1 MAAPLAGQVAIVSG
15 AARGIGRAAAYR
27 LAADGASVGLFDKDG
42 PAVKETADALAAAGD
57 ARATAYEVDVTD
69 EAAVNDAVAALL
81 EQDGRIDVLVN
92 NAGIYPHTPFDEVT
106 FGEWRRVLATNL
118 DGVYLCTR
126 AVWPALVA
134 RGYGRIVNISSATF
148 HIGYP
153 EMVPYISSKGGIVG
167 FTRGL
172 AAEAGA
178 HGITV
183 NCITPGLIE
192 TEGTQVE
199 DPTGELFE
207 EIVAGQAVK
216 RRGRPEDIAECIAY
230 LAGAAAGFITGQT
243 INVDGGH
250 RLH

>member
-1 MAAPLAGQVAIVSG
+1 VAAPLAGQVSIVTG

-27 LAADGASVGLFDKDG
+27 LATDGACVALFDKDG
-42 PAVKETADALAAAGD
+42 TA
-57 ARATAYEVDVTD
+57 ARAEAGSLARGGLRATPYAVDVTD
-69 EAAVNDAVAALL
+69 QGGVHEGVAAVL
-81 EQDGRIDVLVN
+81 EREGRIDILVN
-92 NAGIYPHTPFDEVT
+92 NAGIYPHTPFEQVT
-106 FGEWRRVLATNL
+106 LEEWRRVLSTNL

-126 AVWPALVA
+126 AVWPAMVS
-134 RGYGRIVNISSATF
+134 RSYGRIVNISSATF

-207 EIVAGQAVK
+207 EIVGDQAVK
-216 RRGRPEDIAECIAY
+216 RRGTPEDIAECIAY
-230 LAGAAAGFITGQT
+230 LAGPAAGFITGQT

>member
-106 FGEWRRVLATNL
+106 FDEWRRVLATNL

>member
-1 MAAPLAGQVAIVSG
+1 MATRQ
-15 AARGIGRAAAYR
+15 RAVRSQPCLPFHTAE
-27 LAADGASVGLFDKDG
+27 V
-42 PAVKETADALAAAGD
+42 TADTVRASLGRKPKPHRDHPYWRGAIAAH
-57 ARATAYEVDVTD
+57 REATGMRLTLD
-69 EAAVNDAVAALL
+69 
-81 EQDGRIDVLVN
+81 
-92 NAGIYPHTPFDEVT
+92 
-106 FGEWRRVLATNL
+106 EWRRVLATNL

-230 LAGAAAGFITGQT
+230 LASAAAGFITGQT

>member
-1 MAAPLAGQVAIVSG
+1 VAATLAGQVAIVSG

-27 LAADGASVGLFDKDG
+27 LAVDGARVALFDKDG
-42 PAVKETADALAAAGD
+42 GQVDAAAAALATSGL
-57 ARATAYEVDVTD
+57 ATTPYLVDVTD
-69 EAAVNDAVAALL
+69 EGNVDAAVAAVLDR
-81 EQDGRIDVLVN
+81 DGRIDILVN
-92 NAGIYPHTPFDEVT
+92 NAGIYPHTPFEQVA
-106 FGEWRRVLATNL
+106 FAEWRRVLATNL
-118 DGVYLCTR
+118 DGVFVCTK
-126 AVWPALVA
+126 AVWPAMVKQ
-134 RGYGRIVNISSATF
+134 GYGRIVNISSATF

-153 EMVPYISSKGGIVG
+153 EMVPYISSKGGIIG

-178 HGITV
+178 HGVTV

-207 EIVAGQAVK
+207 EIVGGQAVK
-216 RRGRPEDIAECIAY
+216 RRGRPDDIAECIAY
-230 LAGAAAGFITGQT
+230 LASPSAGFITGQI

>member
-69 EAAVNDAVAALL
+69 EGAVNDAVAALL
-81 EQDGRIDVLVN
+81 EQEGRIDVLVN

-106 FGEWRRVLATNL
+106 FDEWRRVLATNL

>member
-57 ARATAYEVDVTD
+57 VRATAYEVDVTD

-106 FGEWRRVLATNL
+106 FDEWRRVLATNL

-216 RRGRPEDIAECIAY
+216 RRGRPEDIAECIAC

>member
-57 ARATAYEVDVTD
+57 VRATAYEVDVTD

-81 EQDGRIDVLVN
+81 ERDGRIDVLVN

-106 FGEWRRVLATNL
+106 FDEWRRVLATNL

-230 LAGAAAGFITGQT
+230 LASAAAGFITGQT

>member
-1 MAAPLAGQVAIVSG
+1 VAAPLAGQVAIVSG

-27 LAADGASVGLFDKDG
+27 LAADGACVALFDKDG
-42 PAVKETADALAAAGD
+42 TALRAEAESLAAGGL
-57 ARATAYEVDVTD
+57 RVTPYPVDVTD
-69 EAAVNDAVAALL
+69 EAGVNEAIATVL
-81 EQDGRIDVLVN
+81 ERDGRIDILVN
-92 NAGIYPHTPFDEVT
+92 NAGIYPHTPFEQVT
-106 FGEWRRVLATNL
+106 FVEWRRVLATNL

-126 AVWPALVA
+126 AVWPAMVNQ
-134 RGYGRIVNISSATF
+134 GYGRIVNIGSATF

-178 HGITV
+178 HGVTV

-199 DPTGELFE
+199 DPTGNLFE
-207 EIVAGQAVK
+207 EIVGGQAVK
-216 RRGRPEDIAECIAY
+216 RRGRPDDIAECIAY
-230 LAGAAAGFITGQT
+230 LASPAAGFITGQT